1 MTDSV
6 TFYKRIDKNKWNL
19 KEIIKMV
26 DIIKTHIK
34 PIMAGAILIALLA
47 IILAL
52 LTTNGTVA
60 NAFSSMLSTIFSK
73 GLDAGGF

>member
-1 MTDSV
+1 
-6 TFYKRIDKNKWNL
+6 
-19 KEIIKMV
+19 MV

>member
-1 MTDSV
+1 
-6 TFYKRIDKNKWNL
+6 
-19 KEIIKMV
+19 MV

-52 LTTNGTVA
+52 LATDGTVA
-60 NAFSSMLSTIFSK
+60 TAFHGK
-73 GLDAGGF
+73 AAGKAAQVFETEIGKAARHRP